1 MARPLSA
8 WVIMPTFSPDGALE
22 PPMHKIFWITF
33 LALLVWATADQAVSQ
48 DDSEATSD
56 EDLEA
61 LTVPSEPH
69 ELLAGTVGDWSLTI
83 RVWSSPEAEPV
94 ESTGSA
100 TGRWILGDRFVET
113 TFEGE
118 VMGRPFEAL
127 KIEGYE
133 TASQEYV
140 STWRDNLGTYT
151 MIFRGRC
158 GTTCETRAMMAE
170 FRDPV
175 SSKKLKIKGVT
186 TLTDEDGGYTYE
198 SFIITP
204 DRQEFKNMEL
214 VAAHT
219 AP

>member
-1 MARPLSA
+1 
-8 WVIMPTFSPDGALE
+8 MPRFSPDRALE
-22 PPMHKIFWITF
+22 QPMHRISSITILAF
-33 LALLVWATADQAVSQ
+33 LVLTAADQAVSQ
-48 DDSEATSD
+48 DDSEEITD
-56 EDLEA
+56 EGLEA

-83 RVWSSPEAEPV
+83 RVWSSPDAEPV

-100 TGRWILGDRFVET
+100 SGRWILGDRFVET

-133 TASQEYV
+133 TANQEYV

-158 GTTCETRAMMAE
+158 ASTCATRTMTAE

-175 SSKKLKIKGVT
+175 TSKKLKIKGVT
-186 TLTDEDGGYTYE
+186 TLTDEEGGYTYE
-198 SFIITP
+198 SLVVTP
-204 DRQEFKNMEL
+204 DGQEFKNMEL
-214 VAAHT
+214 VAAHS

>member
-1 MARPLSA
+1 
-8 WVIMPTFSPDGALE
+8 
-22 PPMHKIFWITF
+22 MHRTFWIIVLTF
-33 LALLVWATADQAVSQ
+33 LAWVPADYAVSQ
-48 DDSEATSD
+48 DDTEETEA
-56 EDLEA
+56 EELEELEA

-69 ELLAGTVGDWSLTI
+69 ELLEGTVGDWTLTI
-83 RVWSSPEAEPV
+83 RVWSSPEAEPI
-94 ESTGSA
+94 ESVGSA

-118 VMGRPFEAL
+118 VLGRPFEAL

-133 TASQEYV
+133 TVNQEYV

-158 GTTCETRAMMAE
+158 ASTCVTRTMMAD

-175 SSKKLKIKGVT
+175 STKKLKIKGVT
-186 TLTDEDGGYTYE
+186 TITDEEGGYTYE
-198 SFIITP
+198 SFVVTA
-204 DRQEFKNMEL
+204 DGQEFKNMEL
-214 VAAHT
+214 VAAHS

>member
-1 MARPLSA
+1 
-8 WVIMPTFSPDGALE
+8 
-22 PPMHKIFWITF
+22 MHRAIWIIVLT
-33 LALLVWATADQAVSQ
+33 LLVWIPADHVVSQ
-48 DDSEATSD
+48 DDSEETTV
-56 EDLEA
+56 EEMEA

-69 ELLAGTVGDWSLTI
+69 ELLAGTVGDWTLTI

-94 ESTGSA
+94 ESVGSA

-118 VMGRPFEAL
+118 VLGRPFEAL

-133 TASQEYV
+133 TANQEYV

-158 GTTCETRAMMAE
+158 ASTCLSRTMMAD

-175 SSKKLKIKGVT
+175 STKKLKIKGVT
-186 TLTDEDGGYTYE
+186 TLTDEEGGYTYE
-198 SFIITP
+198 SFVVTP
-204 DRQEFKNMEL
+204 DGQEFKNMEL
-214 VAAHT
+214 VAAHRT
-219 AP
+219 P